1 LWCNILASASLEKLP
16 VQVMK
21 VWPSCGPEVTGY
33 ARMVETTDEY
43 DSSGWAEMT
52 LYVMKWSML

>member
-1 LWCNILASASLEKLP
+1 
-16 VQVMK
+16 MK

-52 LYVMKWSML
+52 L

>member
-1 LWCNILASASLEKLP
+1 
-16 VQVMK
+16 MK
-21 VWPSCGPEVTGY
+21 VWPSCRPEVTGY